1 MSVSGACS
9 AFRFCAPA
17 QTSSRQRRR
26 RRFTEGIG
34 HLGPEML
41 CGQRGKGPVMSTDTT
56 PPPRFALPF
65 NGGVGLQAR
74 LTKKSFLFG
83 HLFLNIA
90 DVFCVKKRVGHACI
104 CHRMNTGSPVLKFY
118 PPPKLAFPP
127 PKFEIENKQI
137 PTRELLFLSGFC
149 SKNASQNGDFLTF
162 FFQKNCH
169 ADHDSREQQATLSN

>member
-1 MSVSGACS
+1 MATFPFLSSLDQVRFPSPDS
-9 AFRFCAPA
+9 ASAA
-17 QTSSRQRRR
+17 
-26 RRFTEGIG
+26 
-34 HLGPEML
+34 LA
-41 CGQRGKGPVMSTDTT
+41 
-56 PPPRFALPF
+56 ALPVL
-65 NGGVGLQAR
+65 G
-74 LTKKSFLFG
+74 TKKSFLFG